1 MTTTESPIMERKYEF
16 IQKHVFN
23 YEISHMNMI
32 KRCFDNIYPSSPC
45 HNIEK
50 LTVTFTLHTKLIG
63 HAVLVHFYIWGIH
76 R

>member
-23 YEISHMNMI
+23 SEISHMNMI
-32 KRCFDNIYPSSPC
+32 KRCFDNIYPP
-45 HNIEK
+45 HVTI

-63 HAVLVHFYIWGIH
+63 HAVLGHFYIWGIH

>member
-32 KRCFDNIYPSSPC
+32 KRCFDNIYPP
-45 HNIEK
+45 HVI
-50 LTVTFTLHTKLIG
+50 TVTFTLHTKLIG